1 MFNVE
6 LYKNRLLTKI
16 FGRNIVVLDTVTS
29 TNDAI
34 IEFHEHNGFVLLAN
48 VQTNGRGRM
57 GRIWYSNSDDNLYFS
72 FIINNIDV
80 QSLPMVGLFVAFS
93 LYDILKAFGPFKIKW
108 PNDIVMSKKK
118 LAGILIE
125 SKIINNKLLY
135 AVVGVGIN
143 VNAKAF
149 PPEIKDFA
157 TSIYLACN
165 KEVSREELLA
175 NFFNTFEFYLLTY
188 KKSDI
193 RINIKEKWKE
203 TSEYINKLVKM
214 TADGKTE
221 YFVERGISSDG
232 ALYVEDMRGNLKKIY
247 YGDILNVDGS

>member
-6 LYKNRLLTKI
+6 LYRNKLSTEI
-16 FGRNIVVLDTVTS
+16 FGKNIVVLDSVTS

-34 IEFHEHNGFVLLAN
+34 VEFQEHNGFVLLAN
-48 VQTNGRGRM
+48 VQTKGRGRM

-80 QSLPMVGLFVAFS
+80 QLLPMVGLFVAFS
-93 LYDILKAFGPFKIKW
+93 LYDILRVFGPFKIKW
-108 PNDIVMSKKK
+108 PNDIVLSKKK
-118 LAGILIE
+118 LAGILTE

-143 VNAKAF
+143 VNAKDF
-149 PPEIKDFA
+149 PPEIKDIA

-175 NFFNTFEFYLLTY
+175 NFFNSFEYYLLTY
-188 KKSDI
+188 KKS
-193 RINIKEKWKE
+193 NIKIDVREKWKE
-203 TSEYINKLVKM
+203 ASEYINKLVKI
-214 TADGKTE
+214 TVDGKTE

-232 ALYVEDMRGNLKKIY
+232 ALCVEDMSGNIKKIY